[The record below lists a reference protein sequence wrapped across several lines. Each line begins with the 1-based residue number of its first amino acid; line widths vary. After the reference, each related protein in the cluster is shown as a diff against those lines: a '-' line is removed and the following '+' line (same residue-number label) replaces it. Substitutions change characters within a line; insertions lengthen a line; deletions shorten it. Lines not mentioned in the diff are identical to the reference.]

1 LTVER
6 LSGAWRLAR
15 LGGHWRLEAHALEI
29 GAPASAPATLS
40 VDAATDAAWAHGT
53 LQSAPLPVV
62 AAIARWYAPQLPL
75 AQVALSGAVRELAFD
90 WNAGRPGGVR
100 LRTSAQ
106 LENVTLATPSRD
118 MVLTGLN
125 AHVAFRDAD
134 VALLARLLGARALA
148 AFGAPAAQLIAGRIA
163 SADLEW
169 RGPLTAAQPP
179 WSRGGTE
186 FRGAVGL
193 RDATLAGSDPWP
205 DM

>member
-1 LTVER
+1 DGTVLAQALQWRAPVAGAAALTVGR

-62 AAIARWYAPQLPL
+62 AADGGGWQVSTDDLEVRRAQLS
-75 AQVALSGAVRELAFD
+75 VAASGAIGAAA
-90 WNAGRPGGVR
+90 AGRQP
-100 LRTSAQ
+100 Q
-106 LENVTLATPSRD
+106 I
-118 MVLTGLN
+118 N
-125 AHVAFRDAD
+125 AHVAVRDAD

-148 AFGAPAAQLIAGRIA
+148 AFGAPAAQLTAGRIA

-186 FRGAVGL
+186 FR
-193 RDATLAGSDPWP
+193 
-205 DM
+205 